1 MKTKNLFL
9 MISILCIAVF
19 VAACDSKPMESEVP
33 YTELK
38 RYFFRNDAEMPT
50 NPKIETRERFDSL
63 FGVAS
68 VLGGLPTEIDFARQF
83 VIAVVLPA
91 TNKDT
96 KIEGKS
102 LLYRKDLLGKPE
114 LTFEYDVQRDEEPLS
129 FTMQPILLIGVDRK
143 YKADKVSVREIVDQ

>member
-1 MKTKNLFL
+1 MVST
-9 MISILCIAVF
+9 LCFVVL
-19 VAACDSKPMESEVP
+19 VAACDAKSLEREVP

-50 NPKIETRERFDSL
+50 SPKIETRERFDSL

-68 VLGGLPTEIDFARQF
+68 VLGGLPTEIDFARQL

-102 LLYRKDLLGKPE
+102 LLYRKDLFGKPE
-114 LTFEYDVQRDEEPLS
+114 LTFEYEVQRDDEPLS

-143 YKADKVSVREIVDQ
+143 YKADTVLVREIEDK